1 MIFIKRFWLHWN
13 LDQREW
19 HGLDFEQRKL
29 NLKQHTETIG
39 SNQRQL
45 PFFTNKFKHKLKP
58 THLNIEFQAYFQ
70 RFGEF
75 DFRFMMLNVIYMW
88 NIVEPS
94 SRCHTLRK
102 NLASVLRL
110 AIPSSGAGLLLR
122 VSYSPP
128 ETSHPSGGN
137 ANLTGLSGVF

>member
-1 MIFIKRFWLHWN
+1 MIFIKRFWIHWN
-13 LDQREW
+13 SDQREW

-39 SNQRQL
+39 SNQQQL

-58 THLNIEFQAYFQ
+58 THRNIEFQAYFQ
-70 RFGEF
+70 RLGNLIFVSWCL
-75 DFRFMMLNVIYMW
+75 MSYMW

-94 SRCHTLRK
+94 SRCHTLRN

-110 AIPSSGAGLLLR
+110 AIPSSAAGLLLR

-128 ETSHPSGGN
+128 ETYHPSGGN